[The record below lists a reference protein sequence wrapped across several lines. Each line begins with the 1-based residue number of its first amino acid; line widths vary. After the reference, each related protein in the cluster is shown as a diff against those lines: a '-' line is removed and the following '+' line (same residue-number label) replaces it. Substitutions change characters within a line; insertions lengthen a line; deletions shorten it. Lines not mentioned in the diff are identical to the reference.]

1 MRQEECVAMIKRSFM
16 VNIDWKSLPKLGT
29 AQYTFLSNG
38 VQTHIVY
45 AHTHFQERNA
55 NARALN
61 DTQPSRHNE
70 TYHFV
75 ARVPKTLFCL
85 PTTAERT
92 LIDSIRT
99 YSLTVY

>member
-45 AHTHFQERNA
+45 AHFWRVVYAIFKSEMRMQELWTTLN
-55 NARALN
+55 RADIMRLIIL
-61 DTQPSRHNE
+61 SRA
-70 TYHFV
+70 Y
-75 ARVPKTLFCL
+75 L
-85 PTTAERT
+85 
-92 LIDSIRT
+92 
-99 YSLTVY
+99 